1 MSSLG
6 ISLNKG
12 IQKDLPFLP
21 FAFFWACAPAAV
33 GNTQIYLVFRSFI
46 RTFLLWRRY
55 FRSKEQ
61 RKMNFPLALCSLIR
75 TFAPRMKKWLVI
87 FSMIW
92 TVLGVQAEEK
102 ETPNAQQA
110 KRMFMETYKMIYGD
124 KGSQLTYKVNII
136 GIYKTEGTIWT
147 KGKKSKFIDEKYIA
161 WNDDVTYYRLERK
174 KSRIVIY
181 DAHSDERDKY
191 ATKFKFVPD
200 NYTYSI
206 KDSNEGYYITLKAK
220 KGVKGIKE
228 ARCLLDKKTRYPI
241 SVRIKLGIF
250 HTTIKISN
258 VKVGGISDDLFHFP
272 KEKYSNQHYE
282 YVDKR

>member
-1 MSSLG
+1 MHKIIL
-6 ISLNKG
+6 
-12 IQKDLPFLP
+12 
-21 FAFFWACAPAAV
+21 
-33 GNTQIYLVFRSFI
+33 FI
-46 RTFLLWRRY
+46 MVLLW
-55 FRSKEQ
+55 SS
-61 RKMNFPLALCSLIR
+61 ASLH
-75 TFAPRMKKWLVI
+75 A
-87 FSMIW
+87 
-92 TVLGVQAEEK
+92 QEK

-110 KRMFMETYKMIYGD
+110 RRMFMDTYKMIFGD
-124 KGSQLTYKVNII
+124 QGSQLTYNVNII
-136 GIYKTEGTIWT
+136 GIYKTQGTIWT

-191 ATKFKFVPD
+191 ATKFKFSPD

-206 KDSNEGYYITLKAK
+206 KDSQEGYYITLKAK

-241 SVRIKLGIF
+241 SVRIKMGIF

-258 VKVGGISDDLFHFP
+258 VKVGGISDDMFKFP
-272 KEKYSNQHYE
+272 REKYSASQYE
-282 YVDKR
+282 YIDKR

>member
-1 MSSLG
+1 MHKIIL
-6 ISLNKG
+6 
-12 IQKDLPFLP
+12 
-21 FAFFWACAPAAV
+21 
-33 GNTQIYLVFRSFI
+33 FI
-46 RTFLLWRRY
+46 MVLLW
-55 FRSKEQ
+55 SS
-61 RKMNFPLALCSLIR
+61 ASLH
-75 TFAPRMKKWLVI
+75 A
-87 FSMIW
+87 
-92 TVLGVQAEEK
+92 QEK

-110 KRMFMETYKMIYGD
+110 RRMFMETYKMIFGD
-124 KGSQLTYKVNII
+124 QGSQLTYNVNII
-136 GIYKTEGTIWT
+136 GIYKTQGTIWT

-191 ATKFKFVPD
+191 ATKFKFSPD

-206 KDSNEGYYITLKAK
+206 KDSQEGYYITLKAK

-241 SVRIKLGIF
+241 SVRIKMGIF

-258 VKVGGISDDLFHFP
+258 VKVGGISDDMFKFP
-272 KEKYSNQHYE
+272 REKYSASQYE
-282 YVDKR
+282 YIDKR

>member
-1 MSSLG
+1 MHKIIL
-6 ISLNKG
+6 
-12 IQKDLPFLP
+12 
-21 FAFFWACAPAAV
+21 
-33 GNTQIYLVFRSFI
+33 FI
-46 RTFLLWRRY
+46 MVLLW
-55 FRSKEQ
+55 SS
-61 RKMNFPLALCSLIR
+61 ASLH
-75 TFAPRMKKWLVI
+75 A
-87 FSMIW
+87 
-92 TVLGVQAEEK
+92 QEK

-110 KRMFMETYKMIYGD
+110 RRMFMETYKMIFGD
-124 KGSQLTYKVNII
+124 QGSQLTYNVNII
-136 GIYKTEGTIWT
+136 GIYKTQGTIWT

-191 ATKFKFVPD
+191 ATKFKFSPD

-206 KDSNEGYYITLKAK
+206 KDSQEGYYITLKAK

-241 SVRIKLGIF
+241 SVRIKMGIF

-258 VKVGGISDDLFHFP
+258 VKVGGISDDLFSFP
-272 KEKYSNQHYE
+272 RDKYPASKYE
-282 YVDKR
+282 YTDNR